1 MSLLVSAAADITA
14 RIAALTARRVMLDP
28 RAILD
33 RSDELTPAREQ
44 RLSPNG
50 SCKLVR
56 AADGWLAINLPRTVD
71 WEFTSALVGCAT
83 RLDSWSE
90 IEEAVAAMPIAR
102 VIAQATL
109 LGMAVAAVAETTA
122 DAPVCTYGRSCSPSG
137 GPGDVID
144 LSALWAGPLCGSVLA
159 AMGMPVIKVESH
171 SRRDPI
177 GFTTPKLE
185 ARLNGAKRRIVIDF
199 HDPAAR
205 EQLRR
210 AMVTASVVIS
220 SARARAFDALDL
232 KPEDILADNPGLIWV
247 AITGHGWHGD
257 AGMRVAFGDDAA
269 VAGGLVS
276 WNGAGEPAFMGDA
289 VADPLT
295 GLTAAAAALVALQRG
310 GGAFI
315 DVALAR
321 TAAAIARQSTALR
334 LQMT

>member
-1 MSLLVSAAADITA
+1 MSVVASAAADITA
-14 RIAALTARRVMLDP
+14 RIAALTAHRVMLDP

-33 RSDELTPAREQ
+33 RLDEIKPAREH
-44 RLSPNG
+44 RLSLNG

-56 AADGWLAINLPRTVD
+56 AADGWLAINLPRTDD

-83 RLDSWSE
+83 RLDSWSA
-90 IEEAVAAMPIAR
+90 IEEAVAVMPITR
-102 VIAQATL
+102 VIGQATL

-122 DAPVCTYGRSCSPSG
+122 DAPVCTYGKSSSRSG
-137 GPGDVID
+137 GSGDVID

-159 AMGMPVIKVESH
+159 ATGMPVIKVESH
-171 SRRDPI
+171 SRRDPL

-185 ARLNGAKRRIVIDF
+185 ARLNGAKRRVVIDF

-210 AMVTASVVIS
+210 ALVTASVVIS
-220 SARARAFDALDL
+220 SARPRAFDALDL

-269 VAGGLVS
+269 AAGGLVS
-276 WNGAGEPAFMGDA
+276 WNGAGEPAFLGDA
-289 VADPLT
+289 IADPLT
-295 GLTAAAAALVALQRG
+295 GLMAAEAALVALQRG
-310 GGAFI
+310 AGAFI

-321 TAAAIARQSTALR
+321 TAATIARQSTASR
-334 LQMT
+334 LEIT